1 MKFGTHNLGT
11 NTYKVSEGIF
21 EKIQNGRSMT
31 DQSSVKIKRGRG
43 LIFKCVSWINGLTK
57 QHQTW

>member
-11 NTYKVSEGIF
+11 NPYKVSEGIF

-31 DQSSVKIKRGRG
+31 DQSSVKSKVG
-43 LIFKCVSWINGLTK
+43 VA
-57 QHQTW
+57 